1 MKGVILARE
10 GLGRDVCANAGGI
23 SATKRLVLTMIRAK
37 ISPILV
43 ITGEMAL
50 DVGASL
56 SRLDVLFHEERDL
69 HKSPMESVAEG
80 TKAMGWEGEI
90 LYGEISCPYLSPKSL
105 EEMSRREE
113 TFVVGTHEG
122 KILPVAKFP
131 LSYFDAMAHLDY
143 DEITD
148 TFDLLEASYTP
159 LEMELLNDEATHNE
173 SLLRPNLKL
182 SIAMDEKFYG
192 PGVQRLLELVK
203 ATGSVKQACQRMN
216 LSYSKAWKMV
226 NTMERELGCEVIDRK
241 PGGTGGGESV
251 LTKEGELF
259 LDRYRRWE
267 EETRRVSEDLF
278 HTIFME

>member
-1 MKGVILARE
+1 MKGVVLARE
-10 GLGRDVCANAGGI
+10 GLGRNVTADAGGI
-23 SATKRLVLTMIRAK
+23 SATKRLVLSMIRAK
-37 ISPILV
+37 IFPILV

-56 SRLDVLFHEERDL
+56 SRLDVLFHEEKKLWR
-69 HKSPMESVAEG
+69 SPMESVAEG

-90 LYGEISCPYLSPKSL
+90 LYAEISCPYLSPTSL
-105 EEMSRREE
+105 QQMSEKEEP
-113 TFVVGTHEG
+113 FVVGTHEG
-122 KILPVAKFP
+122 RPLPVAKFP
-131 LSYFDAMAHLDY
+131 LSYFDAMDYLDY
-143 DEITD
+143 DEITE

-159 LEMELLNDEATHNE
+159 LEMELLKNVAKHNE
-173 SLLRPNLKL
+173 SLLRPTLKL

-192 PGVQRLLELVK
+192 PGVQRLLSLVK

-226 NTMERELGCEVIDRK
+226 NTMERELGCEVIERK

-259 LDRYRRWE
+259 LDRYHRWE

-278 HTIFME
+278 HAIFME